1 MAMLAVNTLLEIT
14 EIARAFRR
22 FAFWDYF
29 VIPSTLHPKPLTLA
43 LSPVTKQSSRF
54 GSG

>member
-1 MAMLAVNTLLEIT
+1 MHNLNRKTIYLVNPLVEKLEIT

-29 VIPSTLHPKPLTLA
+29 VTPFTLHPKP
-43 LSPVTKQSSRF
+43 
-54 GSG
+54 